1 MAGTCDV
8 AIIGAGAAGLGAAR
22 ALSGRGLDVVLI
34 EARDRFG
41 GRAHTVMLGDGLPLD
56 RGCGWLH
63 SADRNPLAPLVEAAG
78 LAIDRTRPAWS
89 RQSFD
94 IGFPKAEQEAFA
106 AAFDAFEERLDAAA
120 AAGRDASAADYFEP
134 GGRWNPL
141 MDAVSSYYNG
151 TEYDRVSVLDYARYV
166 DTGVNWRV
174 RDGYGAGL
182 LALASS
188 DARSI
193 SGCAV
198 SGVALT
204 AEGVAVETA
213 RGMLRARRAILTV
226 PTPHLASGRVSLP
239 REAADKADLAAGLP
253 LGLANKVFLA
263 LDAADV
269 EALPADGHLFGRT
282 NRRETGSYHLRPFGR
297 PYIEC
302 FLGGRHAR
310 ALEEA
315 GEGAAGAFA
324 VAELTALL
332 GSDLGRR
339 LRVLGETAWGQ
350 DPHALGSYSHAE
362 PGRAEDRSALAQP
375 VADRLF
381 FAGEATHP
389 QAFSTAHGAWETG
402 LRAASEVL
410 GSLGSPR

>member
-22 ALSGRGLDVVLI
+22 ALSGHGLGVILLD
-34 EARDRFG
+34 ARDRLG
-41 GRAHTVMLGDGLPLD
+41 GRAHTVTLGEGLPLD

-78 LAIDRTRPAWS
+78 FAIDRTRPAWS

-94 IGFPKAEQEAFA
+94 LGFPKAEQEAFA
-106 AAFDAFEERLDAAA
+106 AAFDAFEERLEAAA
-120 AAGRDASAADYFEP
+120 ATGEDASAADCFEP

-151 TEYDRVSVLDYARYV
+151 AEYDRVSVIDYARYV

-182 LALASS
+182 LALASTG
-188 DARSI
+188 ARAVLD
-193 SGCAV
+193 CAV
-198 SGVALT
+198 SDLALT
-204 AEGVAVETA
+204 AEGVAIETA
-213 RGMLRARRAILTV
+213 RGTLHARRAIVAV

-239 REAADKADLAAGLP
+239 REASDKADLAAGLP

-269 EALPADGHLFGRT
+269 EALPSDGHLFGRT
-282 NRRETGSYHLRPFGR
+282 DRAETGSYHLRPFGR

-310 ALEEA
+310 TLEEA

-324 VAELTALL
+324 VEELTALL
-332 GSDLGRR
+332 GADLGRR

-350 DPHALGSYSHAE
+350 DPYALGSYSHAE
-362 PGRAEDRSALAQP
+362 PGRAEDREALAQP

-402 LRAASEVL
+402 LRAAREVL
-410 GSLGSPR
+410 ASLGATR